1 MDVFNILIIIM
12 VLWVYTCQTYQMVH
26 FTFMQFIISI
36 YLHKVIINI
45 YTETKATGV
54 VEIAEQLH
62 TDSKEGLEKDHKQH
76 QHLIRNK
83 AKKSWS
89 VFKEL
94 EQKLG
99 E

>member
-1 MDVFNILIIIM
+1 
-12 VLWVYTCQTYQMVH
+12 
-26 FTFMQFIISI
+26 MQFIISI

-99 E
+99 EWVITEAKKKVFSQEVFQGKSKL

>member
-1 MDVFNILIIIM
+1 MGVHMSNLSNGTFQIYA
-12 VLWVYTCQTYQMVH
+12 VYHM
-26 FTFMQFIISI
+26 SI
-36 YLHKVIINI
+36 YLHKEMINI
-45 YTETKATGV
+45 YTETKAAGV

-62 TDSKEGLEKDHKQH
+62 TDSKEGLEKDHKHH
-76 QHLIRNK
+76 QHLISNK